1 VSNQP
6 QLSKEQIM
14 DIIKNVVVSVDINN
28 NAIVMS
34 AFKLI
39 TYFMKNAEDIE
50 EILKVD
56 ITEDKNKVKKL
67 VVYAKAKPKNQ
78 FIESLIV
85 KTVLKNDILSMFNTK
100 YEFLKNGDDVY
111 IKLYLQPTQSQNVS
125 TTNSTE
131 EVDF

>member
-1 VSNQP
+1 
-6 QLSKEQIM
+6 M

-34 AFKLI
+34 SFKLI
-39 TYFMKNAEDIE
+39 TYFMKNVEDIE
-50 EILKVD
+50 QILKVD
-56 ITEDKNKVKKL
+56 IAEDKNKVKKL
-67 VVYAKAKPKNQ
+67 VVYAKAKPKNE

-85 KTVLKNDILSMFNTK
+85 KTVLKNDILSVFNTK

>member
-6 QLSKEQIM
+6 QLTKEQVM
-14 DIIKNVVVSVDINN
+14 DIIKNVVVSVDVNN
-28 NAIVMS
+28 NAVVIS
-34 AFKLI
+34 ALKLI
-39 TYFMKNAEDIE
+39 TYFMKDVQDIE
-50 EILKVD
+50 KILKVD
-56 ITEDKNKVKKL
+56 ITEDKDKVKKL

-85 KTVLKNDILSMFNTK
+85 KAVLKNNILSMLNTK
-100 YEFLKNGDDVY
+100 YEFIKNGDDVY
-111 IKLYLQPTQSQNVS
+111 IKLYLQPNQSQDIS

>member
-1 VSNQP
+1 
-6 QLSKEQIM
+6 M
-14 DIIKNVVVSVDINN
+14 DIIKNVVVSVDVNN

-39 TYFMKNAEDIE
+39 NYFMKNEEDIE
-50 EILKVD
+50 KILKVD
-56 ITEDKNKVKKL
+56 ITEDNNKVKKL

-85 KTVLKNDILSMFNTK
+85 KTVLKNDILSVFNTK
-100 YEFLKNGDDVY
+100 YEFVKNGDDVY